1 VAESITT
8 LAAIPFHVSGR
19 YPKPLLLRRCQ
30 TEKIEELSSQEFFD
44 QVRDLSLGLGTLGVE
59 CGDRVAIVSDPRPE
73 WIIADFAILTGGYV
87 SVPIYPTL
95 PAAQMRY
102 ILADSS
108 ARVAV
113 VADDVQAEKI
123 ISVWAEL
130 SNLRAVVVMDPGKSN
145 NELEREILNFD
156 SLQARGH
163 QRLISGDGLGRIYK
177 ELAMAITSDAL
188 ATIIYTSGTTGEPKG
203 VMLSHGNI
211 MSNINDV
218 DAVIK
223 LDSDD
228 EALSFL
234 PLSHAFE
241 RTAVMLFLYKGL
253 TVTFAESLETIARDL
268 QRVKPTIMTG
278 VPRVFEKL
286 HAKIYAT
293 VAESPPLRQ
302 RLFHWAVGVGHTAA
316 QALLAGRTASWSTRV
331 QRPLADRLVLSKVR
345 ERLGGRIRF
354 FVSGSAPL
362 SVEVAEFLFAIGIP
376 VLEGYGLTET
386 APVLTINPEGRQ
398 KLGTVGIAVPQV
410 TLRIADDGEI
420 LARGP
425 NIMCGYYR
433 NQSATDEAIQ
443 DGWFR
448 TGDIGFL
455 DEGGYLTI
463 TDRKKELII
472 TASGKNVAPN
482 PIEAALKRSPLV
494 SEAMLIGDRRPY
506 IVAVLVPDLDALALR
521 IPDVD
526 PEKTLLKD
534 IVGLPHVTQL
544 FGDVVE
550 VVNGQLPRHEQIKRW
565 AILPA
570 EFSIATGELTPTLK
584 LKRRVIVERWGSVI
598 DQLYIS
604 SE

>member
-1 VAESITT
+1 VTESVTT
-8 LAAIPFHVSGR
+8 LAAIPFYVTGR
-19 YPKPLLLRRCQ
+19 YPKLQLLRRCRPDVIQ
-30 TEKIEELSSQEFFD
+30 ELSSQEFFD
-44 QVRDLSLGLGTLGVE
+44 QVRDLSLGFGVLGVE
-59 CGDRVAIVSDPRPE
+59 RGDRIAIVSDPRPE
-73 WIIADFAILTGGYV
+73 WVISDFAILTGGYV

-113 VADDVQAEKI
+113 VADDLQAEKI
-123 ISVWAEL
+123 LSVWAEL
-130 SNLRAVVVMDPGKSN
+130 PNLRAVVVMDSDGYDNQFEK
-145 NELEREILNFD
+145 EILNFE

-163 QRLISGDGLGRIYK
+163 ERLITGDGVGRIYK
-177 ELAMAITSDAL
+177 EYARGITSDAL

-203 VMLSHGNI
+203 VMLSHGNV
-211 MSNINDV
+211 MSNVNDV
-218 DAVIK
+218 DAVVK
-223 LDSDD
+223 LDSED

-268 QRVKPTIMTG
+268 QRVKPTVMTG

-302 RLFHWAVGVGHTAA
+302 KLFHWAVGVGQAIA
-316 QALLAGRTASWSTRV
+316 QAQLGRRTVPWSTRV
-331 QRPLADRLVLSKVR
+331 QESLADRLVLSKVR

-354 FVSGSAPL
+354 LVSGSAPL

-386 APVLTINPEGRQ
+386 APVLTVNPEGRQ
-398 KLGTVGIAVPQV
+398 KLGTVGLAIPQV
-410 TLRIADDGEI
+410 TLRIAEDGEV
-420 LARGP
+420 LAKGP
-425 NIMCGYYR
+425 NIMTGYYR
-433 NQSATDEAIQ
+433 KQTATNEAIQ
-443 DGWFR
+443 DGWFH

-455 DEGGYLTI
+455 DEDGYLTI

-472 TASGKNVAPN
+472 TAGGKNIAPN
-482 PIEAALKRSPLV
+482 PIEASLKRSPLV
-494 SEAMLIGDRRPY
+494 SEAMLVGDRRPY
-506 IVAVLVPDLDALALR
+506 IVALLIADLDALELR
-521 IPDVD
+521 VPTARKQDTSLD
-526 PEKTLLKD
+526 D
-534 IVGLPHVTQL
+534 IVTLPHVLQL
-544 FGDVVE
+544 FGDIVE
-550 VVNGQLPRHEQIKRW
+550 VVNKQLPRHEQIKRW
-565 AILPA
+565 AILPT

-584 LKRRVIVERWGSVI
+584 LKRRVVVERWSSVI
-598 DQLYIS
+598 DQLYT
-604 SE
+604 

>member
-1 VAESITT
+1 MAESVTT

-19 YPKPLLLRRCQ
+19 YPKPRLLRRCQ
-30 TEKIEELSSQEFFD
+30 PDHIEEVSSQEFFD
-44 QVRDLSLGLGTLGVE
+44 QVRDLSLGLGALGIE
-59 CGDRVAIVSDPRPE
+59 HGDRVAIVSDPRPE
-73 WIIADFAILTGGYV
+73 WVITDFAILTGGFV
-87 SVPIYPTL
+87 SVPVYPTL

-113 VADDVQAEKI
+113 VADDLQLEKLL
-123 ISVWAEL
+123 SVWAEL
-130 SNLRAVVVMDPGKSN
+130 PNLHAVVVMDSDEPDN
-145 NELEREILNFD
+145 QLEKEILNLE
-156 SLQARGH
+156 SLRARGH
-163 QRLISGDGLGRIYK
+163 ERLISGDGVGRIYK
-177 ELAMAITSDAL
+177 EYAKGIPSDAL

-203 VMLSHGNI
+203 VMLSHGNV

-218 DAVIK
+218 DAVVK
-223 LDSDD
+223 LDSED

-268 QRVKPTIMTG
+268 QRVKPTVMTG

-293 VAESPPLRQ
+293 VAESSSLKQ
-302 RLFHWAVGVGHTAA
+302 KLFYWAIGVGQAVA
-316 QALLAGRTASWSTRV
+316 QSQLARRAVSWPMRIQES
-331 QRPLADRLVLSKVR
+331 LADRLVLSKVR

-354 FVSGSAPL
+354 LVSGSAPL

-386 APVLTINPEGRQ
+386 APVLTVNPEGRQ
-398 KLGTVGIAVPQV
+398 KLGTVGVAVPQV

-425 NIMCGYYR
+425 NIMAGYYR
-433 NQSATDEAIQ
+433 KQRATDEAIQ
-443 DGWFR
+443 DGWFH

-455 DEGGYLTI
+455 DEEGYLTI

-472 TASGKNVAPN
+472 TAGGKNIAPN
-482 PIEAALKRSPLV
+482 PIEASLKRSPLV
-494 SEAMLIGDRRPY
+494 SEAMLVGDRRPY
-506 IVAVLVPDLDALALR
+506 IVALLVPDFDALKLR
-521 IPDVD
+521 VPTVVV
-526 PEKTLLKD
+526 EEASLED
-534 IVGLPHVTQL
+534 IVDQSHVLQL

-550 VVNGQLPRHEQIKRW
+550 TVNEQLPRHEQIKRW
-565 AILPA
+565 AILPT
-570 EFSIATGELTPTLK
+570 EFSISTGELTPTLK
-584 LKRRVIVERWGSVI
+584 LKRRVVGERWSSVI
-598 DQLYIS
+598 DQLYIA